1 MTHEN
6 EDRAANPQGQP
17 LGTPRSRSEFEEQM
31 ARTNARSREL
41 LGLTADKATELATG
55 WGYQVRIVRQ
65 DGDWFVLTMDLQS
78 RRINLEIENGLLVQA
93 GAG

>member
-1 MTHEN
+1 
-6 EDRAANPQGQP
+6 
-17 LGTPRSRSEFEEQM
+17 M

-41 LGLTADKATELATG
+41 LGLTVDKATQLATG
-55 WGYQVRIVRQ
+55 WGYQVRIVRE

-78 RRINLEIENGLLVQA
+78 RRINLEIENGLVVQA